1 MRLPCRLCRH
11 PLMLLLAVFC
21 SLTAA
26 HSQKGKNAEPKSEV
40 QPLPPEPP
48 LALAAATRAL
58 DFHISP
64 LLKAGGLSAQ
74 IRQSLNNLIRDTH
87 GEKIVKLR
95 AFVAGTGDARRV
107 QADVTQLFTEHRLPL
122 PVLSILQV
130 GGLGQ
135 TAAQVVIEAVVETPR
150 TLNPDGLAFF
160 YGQSGPSF
168 RAATERLRASAR
180 EAGVTEDHLLAAT
193 CFAAEISAAE
203 DSATF
208 HAAFPHTQFNI
219 VQAIRAPSNDGA
231 MCEAV
236 GQLSSRPSEDRQ
248 VLKGIHAT
256 LVNTEQLVF
265 TGLQFSFGSYLDDAQ
280 AAFQRME
287 KAAEAC
293 ASSPKPVE
301 VNGFSLDGSSASA
314 LERTNSLAPGVLT
327 VQTIEGFSSLDA
339 TGGVEGVLATRSA
352 KSGS

>member
-1 MRLPCRLCRH
+1 MRLPCRLCR
-11 PLMLLLAVFC
+11 LSLVLLLAAVC
-21 SLTAA
+21 TLPAA
-26 HSQKGKNAEPKSEV
+26 PSQKNKNVEPKSEV

-74 IRQSLNNLIRDTH
+74 IRQSLNSLIRDTH

-130 GGLGQ
+130 GALGQ

-150 TLNPDGLAFF
+150 IVNPNGLAFF
-160 YGQSGPSF
+160 YGQTGPSF
-168 RAATERLRASAR
+168 RAATERLRESAH

-193 CFAAEISAAE
+193 CFAAQISAAE
-203 DSATF
+203 DGATF
-208 HAAFPHTQFNI
+208 RASFPHTQFNI
-219 VQAIRAPSNDGA
+219 VQAIRDPSSDEA

-236 GQLSSRPSEDRQ
+236 GQLSTSPSEDRQ
-248 VLKGIHAT
+248 VLKSAHAT
-256 LVNTEQLVF
+256 LVNTDQLVF
-265 TGLQFSFGSYLDDAQ
+265 TGLQFSFGSYLNDAQ
-280 AAFQRME
+280 AAFERME

-293 ASSPKPVE
+293 ASSPTPVE
-301 VNGFSLDGSSASA
+301 VNGFSLDRAAASA
-314 LERTNSLAPGVLT
+314 LERTNSVAPGVLT

-339 TGGVEGVLATRSA
+339 TGGIEGVLATRSA